1 MVKVIEIFF
10 VTDSKMIH
18 NFLDI
23 QLITL
28 TMPYLL
34 LDGVLKMALITG
46 QSRILGVKDMVIMDI
61 SKLQGV
67 LVESINIV
75 QLLNVLPMVLLILFH
90 LNQLY
95 HNCQLVML
103 VEVGMILLVDLIGSH
118 GPLMVI

>member
-1 MVKVIEIFF
+1 
-10 VTDSKMIH
+10 
-18 NFLDI
+18 
-23 QLITL
+23 
-28 TMPYLL
+28 
-34 LDGVLKMALITG
+34 MALITG

-61 SKLQGV
+61 SKSQGV

-103 VEVGMILLVDLIGSH
+103 MEVSLILLVDLIQSH

>member
-75 QLLNVLPMVLLILFH
+75 QHLNVLPMVLLILFH
-90 LNQLY
+90 LNQ
-95 HNCQLVML
+95 
-103 VEVGMILLVDLIGSH
+103 
-118 GPLMVI
+118 